1 MTTADYSV
9 FQKLVQAY
17 YRQHG
22 RHDLPWR
29 HTANGFFD
37 PYEIMVSEL
46 MLQQTQVGRVIPKY
60 SSFLTAFPTVSRLAA
75 APLGA
80 VLTAWS
86 GLGYNRRA
94 KYLQQ
99 AAQAIA
105 GQGTF
110 PATGAEL
117 QRLPGVG
124 VNTAAAIRAYAFD
137 EPVVFIETNIRSVFI
152 HHFFQDEAAVTDRQI
167 LELVQRT
174 LPPSSPR
181 EWYWALMDYG
191 SHLKQTQR
199 HAARRSTSY
208 TPQSAFQGSLRQL
221 RGQVIKRLTE
231 QPLTVGELR
240 AVINDER
247 LSAVVEVLISEQ
259 MINRRGQQLHI

>member
-1 MTTADYSV
+1 MN
-9 FQKLVQAY
+9 QKLVQAY

-29 HTANGFFD
+29 QTANDFFD

-46 MLQQTQVGRVIPKY
+46 MLQQTQVARVIPKY
-60 SSFLTAFPTVSRLAA
+60 PSFLTAFPTVSRLAA

-105 GQGTF
+105 GRGTF

-124 VNTAAAIRAYAFD
+124 VNTAAAIRAYARRD
-137 EPVVFIETNIRSVFI
+137 AEHRV
-152 HHFFQDEAAVTDRQI
+152 
-167 LELVQRT
+167 
-174 LPPSSPR
+174 
-181 EWYWALMDYG
+181 
-191 SHLKQTQR
+191 R
-199 HAARRSTSY
+199 HA
-208 TPQSAFQGSLRQL
+208 QSPA
-221 RGQVIKRLTE
+221 
-231 QPLTVGELR
+231 
-240 AVINDER
+240 A
-247 LSAVVEVLISEQ
+247 LSGRHGL
-259 MINRRGQQLHI
+259 